1 MKAHSTVIHSLE
13 NWRGYNK
20 LFCGKKIYAGSQYY
34 YSFGTILYLLIY
46 GISFIIL
53 VILQQESL
61 AKKIIYLFLYSI
73 YLIIVIFFCLVCAF
87 TDPGVFP
94 INTLSAN
101 ELKNAKP
108 FEQFQFVRN
117 GYSTIETNFAD
128 TYVTSLTFG
137 VLVFMLIFNGF
148 FYIMF
153 VSKKKN
159 GLFYAIS
166 AIVYIALIIL
176 ALLFHGSMSGIK
188 NIDAT
193 FANFVRDMANISV
206 LPQYALIISTIVK
219 ASGFNIKTL
228 RFEKRAALSVD
239 EDDEE
244 IEIKIGSDKN
254 TTKRNVV
261 HLIRELKYY
270 ILENKLVFSILGGAA
285 GIAIIIGLYINF
297 RVNNRVYTFNQE
309 VSSDTFD
316 IALKDSYIT
325 DVDYRGNVIA
335 EGKYYLVIK
344 LGLYNKFGDTT
355 IDKSVF
361 RIEFDK
367 TSMFPTYDRSSRF
380 VDIGKP
386 YEGQMVKY
394 QQQDDYVFVYELKPN
409 EVKGT
414 YKLKILNKSTVTN
427 EGLKTSYK
435 VINVKPK
442 NITKE
447 AKDLIQN
454 LLIVDPI
461 KRLGQGPDG
470 SQNIKNHPFFK
481 GVNWNDA
488 WERKI
493 KPPFIPKLKN
503 DIDLKYFDTMFTDE
517 PIDGPKRKNTN
528 RDRDREPSN
537 DYNGFTY
544 VAGSVSNEL
553 INLAKNEGEID

>member
-1 MKAHSTVIHSLE
+1 MIIK
-13 NWRGYNK
+13 NPYNIVARHYR
-20 LFCGKKIYAGSQYY
+20 LIN
-34 YSFGTILYLLIY
+34 ILILVPMIYLLLKFQDIA
-46 GISFIIL
+46 
-53 VILQQESL
+53 V
-61 AKKIIYLFLYSI
+61 
-73 YLIIVIFFCLVCAF
+73 FFR
-87 TDPGVFP
+87 
-94 INTLSAN
+94 
-101 ELKNAKP
+101 E
-108 FEQFQFVRN
+108 FVRN

-206 LPQYALIISTIVK
+206 LPQYALIIATIVK

-297 RVNNRVYTFNQE
+297 RVNHRVYTFNQE

-447 AKDLIQN
+447 KDLGSIKVGKEVKLRDTTLGETTFKINKYQIVEYYSYEQEECDN
-454 LLIVDPI
+454 NNYCTTYKHNIVPSVGKALMIIDDEINYDEKSSYYKNSYKDFYGDFVSLAVKPKPAGEGLTTNMYISPMKNVTPKNMTGKKVYEVSIDTLNAEKIEMIVKIRNNKFTIKLL
-461 KRLGQGPDG
+461 G
-470 SQNIKNHPFFK
+470 
-481 GVNWNDA
+481 
-488 WERKI
+488 
-493 KPPFIPKLKN
+493 
-503 DIDLKYFDTMFTDE
+503 
-517 PIDGPKRKNTN
+517 
-528 RDRDREPSN
+528 
-537 DYNGFTY
+537 
-544 VAGSVSNEL
+544 
-553 INLAKNEGEID
+553 